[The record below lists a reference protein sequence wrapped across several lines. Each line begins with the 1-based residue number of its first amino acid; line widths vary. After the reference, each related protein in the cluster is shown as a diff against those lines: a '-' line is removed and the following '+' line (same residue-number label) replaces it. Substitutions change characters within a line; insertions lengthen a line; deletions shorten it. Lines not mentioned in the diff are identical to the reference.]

1 MIELPRD
8 ASVAVMTRRRRMI
21 ASSIAKRDSL
31 LFVYGTLRP
40 FTGIPMAR
48 WLARVAVP
56 MGAGRTRGRLYD
68 LGAYPGLVAPRRRGE
83 WVSGELYRLR
93 SAHRILRVLDR
104 YEAGPSRTPR
114 FVRVRR
120 RVEVARGRIVNGWLY
135 LYQQPTLLCARV
147 VHGDYAAH
155 VHDVRVTNCAD
166 AGGGVAKGPIVIAEP
181 PD

>member
-1 MIELPRD
+1 
-8 ASVAVMTRRRRMI
+8 MI

-48 WLARVAVP
+48 WLARVAVRV
-56 MGAGRTRGRLYD
+56 GAGRTRGRLYD
-68 LGAYPGLVAPRRRGE
+68 LGAYPGLVAPRRQRE

-93 SAHRILRVLDR
+93 SHRILRVLDR
-104 YEAGPSRTPR
+104 YEAGASRTPR

-120 RVEVARGRIVNGWLY
+120 RVEVASGRIVSCWLY
-135 LYQQPTLLCARV
+135 LYQQPTLRHARV

-155 VHDVRVTNCAD
+155 VHDIRVTRSARAD
-166 AGGGVAKGPIVIAEP
+166 AAAGVAEGPIVIAEP